1 MITEEELRKLIST
14 NRKVDSER
22 LDQFIKSLEEIRAT
36 RDKKP
41 ERRLASPLARKRVTV
56 GEPDN
61 SDPRAIDL
69 RGRR

>member
-1 MITEEELRKLIST
+1 MITDEELRILISK
-14 NRKVDSER
+14 NRNVDGRKLE
-22 LDQFIKSLEEIRAT
+22 QFIKSLEKIRAT
-36 RDKKP
+36 MVTKP

-61 SDPRAIDL
+61 SDPRAIYL